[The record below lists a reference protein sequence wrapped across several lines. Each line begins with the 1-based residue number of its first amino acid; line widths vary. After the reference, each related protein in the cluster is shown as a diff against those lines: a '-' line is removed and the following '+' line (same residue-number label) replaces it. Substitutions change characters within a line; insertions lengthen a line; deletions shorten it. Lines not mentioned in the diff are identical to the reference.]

1 LCHKGIPVDA
11 AALESPEVIKHVVVE
26 LSTWYGGPHKVNRL
40 VVDRS
45 AWTSR
50 VVVSPHPRFAARQ
63 HERAATSHRGPPSR
77 AERVKVA

>member
-1 LCHKGIPVDA
+1 M
-11 AALESPEVIKHVVVE
+11 
-26 LSTWYGGPHKVNRL
+26 NRL